1 MSDEHNP
8 VKSFRESTMR
18 SAYVQCVGGAS
29 GDMILGAL
37 IDSGVSLEDLIGE
50 LARLKVGGYSL
61 VQQKAQRGG
70 LDGTHLKVE
79 ISEGGNR
86 KRNFSDFIAV
96 VEASD
101 LADKVIERSCAVF
114 RRLAEAE
121 SAVHGTP
128 ADETHLHEL
137 GTVDTLVDVVGSVIG
152 LEMLGIDR
160 LYCSPFPS
168 GSGVV
173 KTEHGILPVPAPATA
188 ALFAM
193 ARAPV
198 VPPPGN
204 ATNTGEM
211 VTPTGAAI
219 LTTLATFKQPS
230 LNVERIGYGL
240 GTRESPYYPNALT
253 LWLGEETGALYNASM
268 RLIETNLDDMT
279 GEMLGYVQER
289 LFELGAKDVWF
300 TPIQM
305 KKNRPATMLSAIVH
319 SDLESNAINMVMRE
333 TSTLGVRVRPLE
345 RYEAERQNVDIET
358 AYGKV
363 SVKVKRLEGAT
374 VSVAPE
380 YEDAKRIA
388 AEQTLPLQ
396 EVYRA
401 IQREA
406 EDQLLES

>member
-1 MSDEHNP
+1 
-8 VKSFRESTMR
+8 MR
-18 SAYVQCVGGAS
+18 SAYMQCVGGAS
-29 GDMILGAL
+29 GDMILGAI
-37 IDSGVSLEDLIGE
+37 IDAGVSLDDLKTE
-50 LARLKVGGYSL
+50 LAKLKVEGFTLDQTKS
-61 VQQKAQRGG
+61 QRGG
-70 LDGTHLKVE
+70 LNGTHLTVKL
-79 ISEGGNR
+79 SDSGNR
-86 KRNFSDFIAV
+86 KRNFSDFIKI
-96 VEASD
+96 VEASG
-101 LADKVIERSCAVF
+101 LPENVIERSCAVF
-114 RRLAEAE
+114 RRMADAE

-128 ADETHLHEL
+128 INETHLHEL
-137 GTVDTLVDVVGSVIG
+137 GTVDTLVDVVGGVVG
-152 LEMLGIDR
+152 LELLGVER

-173 KTEHGILPVPAPATA
+173 KTDHGIMPVPAPATA

-204 ATNTGEM
+204 APDTGEM

-219 LTTLATFKQPS
+219 LTTLATFQQPS

-240 GTRESPYYPNALT
+240 GTRESAYYPNAIA
-253 LWLGEETGALYNASM
+253 LWLGEETGAVYSTDM
-268 RLIETNLDDMT
+268 RLLETNLDDMT
-279 GEMLGYVQER
+279 GEMLGYVQEK
-289 LFELGAKDVWF
+289 LFDLGARDVWF
-300 TPIQM
+300 TSIQM

-319 SDLESNAINMVMRE
+319 SDLESNAINLVMKE
-333 TSTLGVRVRPLE
+333 TSTLGVRVRQLE

-358 AYGKV
+358 TYGTV
-363 SVKVKRLEGAT
+363 SVKVKRLEGTT

-388 AEQTLPLQ
+388 SEENLPLQ

-406 EDQLLES
+406 DDQLLES

>member
-1 MSDEHNP
+1 M
-8 VKSFRESTMR
+8 K

-37 IDSGVSLEDLIGE
+37 IDSGVSLDDLNVE
-50 LARLKVGGYSL
+50 LAKLKVDGYTLAHKKS
-61 VQQKAQRGG
+61 QRGG
-70 LDGTHLKVE
+70 LDGTHLTVE
-79 ISEGGNR
+79 LSDSGNR
-86 KRNFSDFIAV
+86 KRNFSDFIKI

-101 LADKVIERSCAVF
+101 LPDMVIQRSCTVF
-114 RRLAEAE
+114 RRMAEAE

-128 ADETHLHEL
+128 VNETHLHEL
-137 GTVDTLVDVVGSVIG
+137 GTVDTLVDVVGCVVG
-152 LEMLGIDR
+152 LELLGVER

-173 KTEHGILPVPAPATA
+173 KTEHGTMPVPAPATA

-219 LTTLATFKQPS
+219 LTTLATFQQPS

-240 GTRESPYYPNALT
+240 GTRESAQYPNALA
-253 LWLGEETGALYNASM
+253 LWLGEETGAVYTADM
-268 RLIETNLDDMT
+268 RLIETNLDDTT

-289 LFELGAKDVWF
+289 LFDLGAKDVWF

-319 SDLESNAINMVMRE
+319 SDLESNAINLVMRE
-333 TSTLGVRVRPLE
+333 T
-345 RYEAERQNVDIET
+345 
-358 AYGKV
+358 
-363 SVKVKRLEGAT
+363 
-374 VSVAPE
+374 
-380 YEDAKRIA
+380 
-388 AEQTLPLQ
+388 
-396 EVYRA
+396 
-401 IQREA
+401 
-406 EDQLLES
+406 

>member
-1 MSDEHNP
+1 
-8 VKSFRESTMR
+8 MR
-18 SAYVQCVGGAS
+18 SAFIQCVGGAS

-37 IDSGVSLEDLIGE
+37 IDSGVSLDDLNGE
-50 LARLKVGGYSL
+50 LSKLKADGYTL
-61 VQQKAQRGG
+61 TEQKSQRGG
-70 LDGTHLKVE
+70 LEGTHLKVE
-79 ISEGGNR
+79 LSNGGNR
-86 KRNFSDFIAV
+86 KRNFSDFIAI
-96 VEASD
+96 VEASN
-101 LADKVIERSCAVF
+101 LSEKVVERSCAVF
-114 RRLAEAE
+114 RRMAEAE

-128 ADETHLHEL
+128 IDETHLHEL
-137 GTVDTLVDVVGSVIG
+137 GTLDTLVDVVGSVAG
-152 LEMLGIDR
+152 LEILGIDR

-173 KTEHGILPVPAPATA
+173 KTEHGVMPVPAPATA

-204 ATNTGEM
+204 ATDTGEM

-219 LTTLATFKQPS
+219 LTTLATFQQPS
-230 LNVERIGYGL
+230 LNVERVGYGL
-240 GTRESPYYPNALT
+240 GTRESAHYPNALV
-253 LWLGEETGALYNASM
+253 LWYGEETGALYNTDM

-289 LFELGAKDVWF
+289 LFDLGARDVWF

-319 SDLESNAINMVMRE
+319 SDLETKAINMVMKE
-333 TSTLGVRVRPLE
+333 TSTLGVRVRHLE
-345 RYEAERQNVDIET
+345 RYEAERQVVKIET
-358 AYGKV
+358 AFGTV
-363 SVKVKRLEGAT
+363 SVKVKRLEGAA

-380 YEDAKRIA
+380 YEDVKRIA
-388 AEQTLPLQ
+388 IEQALPLQ
-396 EVYRA
+396 EVHRA
-401 IQREA
+401 VQREA